1 MMTSKGSFKYDSLFN
16 QTSAQVSAIELSLK
30 QANKETANAK

>member
-1 MMTSKGSFKYDSLFN
+1 MMSSKGSFKHDSLFN

-30 QANKETANAK
+30 EISNA

>member
-1 MMTSKGSFKYDSLFN
+1 MMSSRGSFKYGGLFN

-30 QANKETANAK
+30 EISNA